1 LRFSSGA
8 KYDNLLLFGGVPGCE
23 RKAAFFL
30 PYYMDKDAFEPDDYI
45 TAIKAVTKF
54 ALPGH
59 RDFLGAILALGIR
72 REFLGDIFVSGD
84 TAYFFCLPTVA
95 KHILL
100 SLDRIGKYGVSVQE
114 VPLSAVPAPVRE
126 TQDVSFTV
134 KSMRLDAV
142 AAGMFGQS
150 RTAMADSIE
159 QGAVTLNYRECLKT
173 DTGVNEGDTISVRG
187 RGKGQIKN
195 CGGVSRKGRL
205 FVTAEIFK

>member
-1 LRFSSGA
+1 MRFSAGA
-8 KYDNLLLFGGVPGCE
+8 KYDNLLLFGGAPGCE

-30 PYYMDKDAFEPDDYI
+30 PYYMDIESFEPDAYI

-54 ALPGH
+54 AMPGH

-72 REFLGDIFVSGD
+72 REFLGDILVSGD

-100 SLDRIGKYGVSVQE
+100 SLDRIGKYGVSVEE
-114 VPLSAVPAPVRE
+114 VPLTLVPAPVRE

-142 AAGMFGQS
+142 AAGMFGLS
-150 RTAMADSIE
+150 RTAMAELIE
-159 QGAVTLNYRECLKT
+159 QRAVTLNYRECLKI
-173 DTGVNEGDTISVRG
+173 DAGISEGDTVSVRG
-187 RGKGQIKN
+187 RGKGQIKS
-195 CGGVSRKGRL
+195 CGGVSAREGYLCQWKY
-205 FVTAEIFK
+205 